1 MDLLTNYSD
10 LNEILYTDFFLKS
23 EVSEYNIIAKKLN
36 QKCKTGFYMSDG
48 WSDITKDKVISIY
61 EYINYTDK
69 DVFLYSDVDVL
80 LLKKTK
86 NYLLH
91 LLNESGLDILFQSD
105 LQEINAMSVY
115 NTGFFICKVNQKTKH
130 LFKCAFER
138 KFAKNEDD
146 QYVLNDIIQ
155 KNLNI
160 KVGCLPK
167 LIYNY
172 NFWRLDNKKYKVKIN
187 WTDDIPI
194 EIPED
199 TLVFHANWTV
209 GVDNKIKLLNNVF
222 NQSKIKCT
230 L

>member
-23 EVSEYNIIAKKLN
+23 EVSEYNILTKKLN

-48 WSDITKDKVISIY
+48 WSDITKDKIISIY
-61 EYINYTDK
+61 EYINDTNK

-86 NYLLH
+86 NYLLQ
-91 LLNESGLDILFQSD
+91 LLSESGLDILFQSD
-105 LQEINAMSVY
+105 IQELNLSYMY
-115 NTGFFICKVNQKTKH
+115 NTGFFICNVNDKTKN
-130 LFKCAFER
+130 LFEFISKKTFE
-138 KFAKNEDD
+138 KNEDD
-146 QYVLNDIIQ
+146 QVVLNNVI
-155 KNLNI
+155 KNFDI

-172 NFWRLDNKKYKVKIN
+172 NFWRLDNETYKDKIN
-187 WTDDIPI
+187 WTDDIFF
-194 EIPED
+194 EIPDD

-209 GVDNKIKLLNNVF
+209 GIDNKIKLLNNVI